1 MDSVT
6 FDIAADDLHLLA
18 EIGFLG
24 IGRARPTEAEA
35 IFALLR
41 RMRPDQEAGHVGG
54 ALAALAQGQTDRA
67 AQLLRAAPQT
77 EAVMAFRA
85 MALGQA
91 GDQRMVAGLR
101 DDLEFMRAAPAILD
115 IAGAATGRSTGVLT
129 NGRD

>member
-1 MDSVT
+1 MT
-6 FDIAADDLHLLA
+6 FDIAADDLRLLA

-24 IGRARPTEAEA
+24 IGRARPAEAEA

-85 MALGQA
+85 VALGQA
-91 GDQRMVAGLR
+91 GEQRMVNGLR
-101 DDLEFMRAAPAILD
+101 EDLGFMHAAPAILD
-115 IAGAATGRSTGVLT
+115 IAGAAAGGSTAARA